1 MISQQDNAIK
11 MHERPKALLV
21 LSDGAVFEGYAAG
34 ALLSDS
40 DSSLIATG
48 EIVFNTALSGYLEVV
63 TDPSYAGQVVAFT
76 YPHIGN
82 YGVAAEDKEGDYP
95 YCRAVVARSLP
106 VRPSNWRSEAD
117 FELYLTKHKLA
128 CIIGVDTRRLTRHLR
143 KTGSLTCAIGRGPE
157 EALLRAA
164 KQEPGTL
171 MQDLVKDVTSPDKY
185 LYKSTLRSGVIPKIA
200 ALNFGMKKSILDDL
214 ARIGDVIVLPAATSS
229 AEVLDLGV
237 NGLFLSNGPGDPDA
251 LDYITKTIED
261 LLGKLPLMGI
271 CLGHQLLAKSLGAK
285 TYKMTFGH
293 HGVNHPVK
301 RLSDGKIEITS
312 QNHNYAVALDNLPG
326 VSVTHVNL
334 NDQVIEGLAVPAAS
348 AISVQY
354 HPEAAPGP
362 HDSKYVFDIF
372 EEMVAEKLR

>member
-1 MISQQDNAIK
+1 

-34 ALLSDS
+34 ALLGEGG
-40 DSSLIATG
+40 SLLVATG

-82 YGVAAEDKEGDYP
+82 YGVALEDREGDHP

-106 VRPSNWRSEAD
+106 VRPSNWRSEID
-117 FELYLTKHKLA
+117 FESYLTEHNLA

-143 KTGSLTCAIGRGPE
+143 KTGSLTCAIGRGQ
-157 EALLRAA
+157 EASLLRAA
-164 KQEPGTL
+164 KDEPGTL
-171 MQDLVKDVTSPDKY
+171 LQDLVKEVSISEKY
-185 LYKSTLRSGVIPKIA
+185 LYKSTLQNTAVPKIA

-214 ARIGDVIVLPAATSS
+214 AQIGDVIVLPAS
-229 AEVLDLGV
+229 AGPAEILDLGV
-237 NGLFLSNGPGDPDA
+237 DGLFLSNGPGDPDA
-251 LDYITKTIED
+251 LGYIAKTIED
-261 LLGKLPLMGI
+261 LLGKLPIMGI
-271 CLGHQLLAKSLGAK
+271 CLGHQLLAKALGAT

-301 RLSDGKIEITS
+301 QMSDGKIEITS
-312 QNHNYAVALDNLPG
+312 QNHNYAVALDHLPG
-326 VSVTHVNL
+326 VEVTHINL
-334 NDQVIEGLAVPAAS
+334 NDQVIEGLAVRGAN

-362 HDSKYVFDIF
+362 HDSKYVFDRF
-372 EEMVAEKLR
+372 KEMVTEK